1 MQRRHFLTSL
11 AAGSAALTL
20 GETEALRPV
29 MPLPPSRADEDIFAF
44 LTRTTGG
51 FDRTRYAQIL
61 GAANPLKEGDRT
73 IDVAAASEADREQAR
88 ALLTA
93 TRLGDIDAHPLIA
106 DELHGLIVHSLDR
119 ETQARTAAWTLG
131 ELRDLLLGGSEDAIR
146 RVMPGLSSE
155 VIGCVVKLMSNVE
168 LTAVS
173 ATVHNALPGS
183 AIGARGHLG
192 ARVQPNSPT
201 DHPDDIRWQ
210 VFDAFAYG
218 VGDVLLGT
226 NPVSSEMASVAEVQT
241 TLQEVIDTFG
251 LGDVLPHCV
260 LAHIDVQAE
269 VERAYP
275 GRTALWFQSL
285 AGSDAAN
292 RTFDVSV
299 EKMLAHADARDGRYG
314 LYFETGQ
321 GADFTN
327 GHAQGV
333 DMVLHESRKYGFARA
348 LTQRVAQ
355 AQAAAG
361 KVEAP
366 WVHVNDV
373 AGFIGPEVFRTREQ
387 LVRCCL
393 EDLMMGKL
401 HGLTIGLDVCATLH
415 MDVGP
420 DDLDWCLDQ
429 VAPASPAYLMALP
442 TKVDPMLGY
451 LTTGYQDHVRLRG
464 MTGARVNPPMQTF
477 FESLGVLRADGSPGR
492 HFGDPMQVYVAYR
505 RRKGDV
511 RTDVELREEGAAE
524 IAAVRSRGVFI
535 AEGYGIRPHELA
547 PELDTS
553 IRRITK
559 TAKQAFWAELTPAF
573 LTSIPAAVPLETLSR
588 DREEYILRPETGEEL
603 SSPSTSRIGS
613 LRARHAGKYDVQL
626 VVSDGL
632 NALAVQMPGQLD
644 ELLSTLRTELS
655 TAGWSVAPDVA
666 VIRSGRVRAGYRVGE
681 ALFGG
686 ISGVRALL
694 HVVGERPGTGHDTLS
709 VYLTAV
715 DGTTWGETGR
725 VDHDVTRV
733 VSGIAYTAQ
742 LPRDAA
748 RAVSRVLGPHA

>member
-1 MQRRHFLTSL
+1 MHRRHFLSSL

-20 GETEALRPV
+20 GETAALRPM
-29 MPLPPSRADEDIFAF
+29 MPLPPARAGEDIFAF

-51 FDRTRYAQIL
+51 FDRTRYAQLL
-61 GAANPLKEGDRT
+61 GAANPFKEGDRT
-73 IDVAAASEADREQAR
+73 VAVAAASEADREQAR

-106 DELHGLIVHSLDR
+106 DELHGLIVRSLDR

-131 ELRDLLLGGSEDAIR
+131 DLRDLLLGGSEEAIR

-155 VIGCVVKLMSNVE
+155 VIGCVVKLMSNAE

-226 NPVSSEMASVAEVQT
+226 NPVSSEMASVAEVQA
-241 TLQEVIDTFG
+241 TLQDVLDTFG

-299 EKMLAHADARDGRYG
+299 EAMLAHAAARDGRYG

-361 KVEAP
+361 RVEAP

-393 EDLMMGKL
+393 EDLTMGKL

-420 DDLDWCLDQ
+420 DDLDWCLEQ

-477 FESLGVLRADGSPGR
+477 FESLGVLRADGSPDR

-505 RRKGDV
+505 RRKGDA
-511 RTDVELREEGAAE
+511 RTDAELRAEGAAE
-524 IAAVRSRGVFI
+524 IAAVRARGVFI
-535 AEGYGIRPHELA
+535 AEGHGVRPHELA
-547 PELDTS
+547 PELDAS
-553 IRRITK
+553 IRRITE
-559 TAKQAFWAELTPAF
+559 TARQAFWAELTPAF
-573 LTSIPAAVPLETLSR
+573 LASIPAAVPLETLSR
-588 DREEYILRPETGEEL
+588 DREEYILRPETGEAL
-603 SSPSTSRIGS
+603 SLPSTSRIGS
-613 LRARHAGKYDVQL
+613 LRVRHAGKYDVQL

-632 NALAVQMPGQLD
+632 NALAVQTPGQLD
-644 ELLSTLRTELS
+644 ELLSTLRSELS

-666 VIRSGRVRAGYRVGE
+666 VVRSGRVRAGYRVGE

-686 ISGVRALL
+686 MSGVRALL

-742 LPRDAA
+742 APRDAA
-748 RAVSRVLGPHA
+748 RTVSRVLGPHA